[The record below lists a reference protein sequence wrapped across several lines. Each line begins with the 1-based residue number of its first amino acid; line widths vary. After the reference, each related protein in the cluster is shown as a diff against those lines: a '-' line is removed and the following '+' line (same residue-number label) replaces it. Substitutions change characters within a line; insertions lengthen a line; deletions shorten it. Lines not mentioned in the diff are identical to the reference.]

1 MAATEGHPLVA
12 SLMQGSTP
20 YLPLAPTSNLV
31 DAAQQISRILVDAER
46 SGLSQ
51 LVRPIA
57 AT

>member
-1 MAATEGHPLVA
+1 MAKKSNKKSEKAKDARRCTRR
-12 SLMQGSTP
+12 
-20 YLPLAPTSNLV
+20 PTSNLV

-46 SGLSQ
+46 SGLPQ